1 MKLGFLR
8 HSHINPQ
15 CLCLEPGK
23 WEKMISS
30 RYKEYIPYKFRIVL
44 KYGFYMSVLP
54 RQRDWP
60 GEKRF
65 SAQEDRTN
73 ICGESL
79 ATDSSGETL
88 KMGAQQTILIECE

>member
-1 MKLGFLR
+1 
-8 HSHINPQ
+8 
-15 CLCLEPGK
+15 
-23 WEKMISS
+23 
-30 RYKEYIPYKFRIVL
+30 
-44 KYGFYMSVLP
+44 MSILP

-60 GEKRF
+60 REKRF

-88 KMGAQQTILIECE
+88 KMGAQQTILIQCE

>member
-1 MKLGFLR
+1 
-8 HSHINPQ
+8 
-15 CLCLEPGK
+15 
-23 WEKMISS
+23 
-30 RYKEYIPYKFRIVL
+30 
-44 KYGFYMSVLP
+44 MSVLP

-60 GEKRF
+60 GEKIF

-88 KMGAQQTILIECE
+88 KMGV

>member
-1 MKLGFLR
+1 MSR
-8 HSHINPQ
+8 TRDM
-15 CLCLEPGK
+15 GK
-23 WEKMISS
+23 DDQSTVQIIYPIQVQNSKQ
-30 RYKEYIPYKFRIVL
+30 
-44 KYGFYMSVLP
+44 YGFYMSVLP

-60 GEKRF
+60 EKIF

-88 KMGAQQTILIECE
+88 KMGV